1 MCAPRLAPLQRDT
14 PLGDLLRL
22 TSQTGRPGLIGAWLS
37 GAARPMILSLRTPGG
52 RRVLLSSDLGLLM
65 RRCAQVAVEVGGG
78 PVILR
83 LACAR
88 GAAALRILEPRL
100 LCRAPHRAARLD
112 LS

>member
-1 MCAPRLAPLQRDT
+1 MCAPRLAPLQRGT
-14 PLGDLLRL
+14 PLADLVRL
-22 TSQTGRPGLIGAWLS
+22 TSHLGRSGLVGVWLA
-37 GAARPMILSLRTPGG
+37 GAAKPVILSLRGPGG
-52 RRVLLSSDLGLLM
+52 RRALLSADLGLLM
-65 RRCAQVAVEVGGG
+65 RRCSQVAVEAGGG